1 MALRGSLGLALAGM
15 LGGALMAQTRKPA
28 SAVEAVVR
36 PLDLAQHQL
45 EVELHLPAEATAQ
58 AGALALPTWTP
69 GSYLVRDYARFVDRV
84 RLVRDGR
91 EEPLTVKLDKQRWPL
106 PASKSGLVVRYR
118 VYGNELTVR
127 TNHVD
132 ATHAQVIPAATFMV
146 PEGQKG
152 RPWRL
157 RFEGFPAGWKVATG
171 LEPEGPGFRAADF
184 DELVDSPF
192 EVGPF
197 RLHAFETGG
206 ARFEM
211 ALHGPHNGDEARMVE
226 GTKAIVAEA
235 GRMFGGFPFKRYVF
249 LLTFSPKGGGGLEHK
264 TSTSLLSDSF
274 KYEKA
279 EGYHGL
285 FELVAHEFFHVWNVK
300 NMHDPVL
307 GPFDYGQENYTR
319 LLWFHEG
326 FTSYMEHVLAVR
338 SGAVP
343 WSFIAKNLGT
353 VWTQQLQRPGWTE
366 QTLEESSFDAWI
378 RQYKPHEFTPN
389 STVGYYDKGEVIGW
403 LMDATLRLATQGE
416 KGLADLFVHLWRTRG
431 TKGVTD
437 HDVREAFHAL
447 SGQDPA
453 PFWEA
458 WITGKAPLDPTP
470 IEKAFGLK
478 LEARAPWET
487 LPPEE
492 LRDPD
497 AVARAKAFTGLVF
510 PQVQPGQPDLPVVQN
525 VLPGSSASEAGLTPG
540 QEILA
545 VDGWRT
551 PSATEVRKRLADAG
565 VGRETEVTFSDRGRV
580 RTVKVKVQ
588 EDPRRSVRIVAS
600 PLATDAQKAAF
611 QAWTGQPHPPLP
623 PVAPKAR

>member
-1 MALRGSLGLALAGM
+1 MVLRSALGLALAWT
-15 LGGALMAQTRKPA
+15 LGGTLMAQTRKPA
-28 SAVEAVVR
+28 PMVAVVR

-45 EVELHLPAEATAQ
+45 EVELHLPGEVTAKP
-58 AGALALPTWTP
+58 GALALPAWTP
-69 GSYLVRDYARFVDRV
+69 GSYLIRDYARFIDRV
-84 RLVRDGR
+84 RLVREGAEIRLDA
-91 EEPLTVKLDKQRWPL
+91 KLDKQRWPL
-106 PASKSGLVVRYR
+106 PASKAGLVLRYR

-127 TNHVD
+127 TNHID
-132 ATHAQVIPAATFMV
+132 TTHAQVIPAATFMV

-152 RPWRL
+152 RPWEV
-157 RFEGFPAGWKVATG
+157 RFEGFPEGWRVATG
-171 LEPEGPGFRAADF
+171 LEAEGKGFRAADF

-235 GRMFGGFPFKRYVF
+235 GKLFGGFPFKRYVF

-274 KYEKA
+274 KYDKA

-300 NMHDPVL
+300 HMHDPVL
-307 GPFDYGQENYTR
+307 GPFDYAQENYTR
-319 LLWFHEG
+319 MLWFHEG

-343 WSFIAKNLGT
+343 WSFVARNLGT
-353 VWTQQLQRPGWTE
+353 VWTQQLQRPGWAE
-366 QTLEESSFDAWI
+366 QSLEQSSFDAWI
-378 RQYKPHEFTPN
+378 GQYKPHEFTPN
-389 STVGYYDKGEVIGW
+389 ATVGYYDKGEVVGW
-403 LMDATLRLATQGE
+403 LMEAALRLGSKGE
-416 KGLADLFVHLWRTRG
+416 KGLADLFAHLWKTRG
-431 TKGVTD
+431 PKGVTD
-437 HDVREAFHAL
+437 AEVREAFRHL

-458 WITGKAPLDPTP
+458 WIRGRAPLDPTP

-478 LEARAPWET
+478 LEAKAPWE
-487 LPPEE
+487 LLSPEE
-492 LRDPD
+492 LKDPD
-497 AVARAKAFTGLVF
+497 AVARARAFTGLVF
-510 PQVQPGQPDLPVVQN
+510 APIQPGQPELPVPQN
-525 VLPGSSASEAGLTPG
+525 VLPGSPAAEAGLATG

-551 PSATEVRKRLADAG
+551 ASATDVRKRLADAG
-565 VGRETEVTFSDRGRV
+565 VGGRAEVTFSDRGRI
-580 RTVKVKVQ
+580 RTVAVKVV
-588 EDPRRSVRIVAS
+588 EDPRRTVRVIPS
-600 PLATDAQKAAF
+600 PLATEAQKAAF
-611 QAWTGQPHPPLP
+611 TAWTGQPFPPLP
-623 PVAPKAR
+623 PVTPKARP